1 MIKPEIAVGIDG
13 SRTAERAMLW
23 AADEASLRGVELLIV
38 HAGDIGS
45 RARRAA
51 VTDYGRALMLDAQA
65 AVHDSNATCEVA
77 TFLVDEEPVQLLTW
91 LSEQADLIV
100 VGSHGLSRGMAT
112 ALGSVAYQVAA
123 HARCPVAIV
132 PSTWEPAGNGRR
144 PIVVGVS
151 ATPGGLAALNYAFT
165 EATRRGVAVTAVRS
179 WARPDWKPES
189 ALVLYETGDRF
200 EARQAER
207 AELVLRPVR
216 NAHPE
221 VEVSTV
227 VTGEPVEAALLSASQ
242 DADLLVLG
250 CRSLDGRRLPRL
262 GQTTSR
268 LAHQAAC
275 PVIVVGHQDFKE
287 SEETDMEAAGS
298 TAEMLHSQR

>member
-23 AADEASLRGVELLIV
+23 AASEASLRGLELLIV

-45 RARRAA
+45 RTRSTA
-51 VTDYGRALMLDAQA
+51 VTDYGQALMLEAEA
-65 AVHDSNATCEVA
+65 TVYDSNATCAVA
-77 TFLVDEEPVQLLTW
+77 AFLVDEEPVQLLTR

-100 VGSHGLSRGMAT
+100 VGSHGLSRAMAT

-132 PSTWEPAGNGRR
+132 PSTWELAETVRR

-151 ATPGGLAALNYAFT
+151 ATPGGSAALNYAFT
-165 EATRRGVAVTAVRS
+165 EAARRGVAVTAVRS
-179 WARPDWKPES
+179 WWRPDWNPES
-189 ALVLYETGDRF
+189 APELYETGNSF
-200 EARQAER
+200 KARQAER
-207 AELVLRPVR
+207 AELILRPMR
-216 NAHPE
+216 DTHPD
-221 VEVSTV
+221 VEVATV
-227 VTGEPVEAALLSASQ
+227 VTGEPVEDALLSASQ

-250 CRSLDGRRLPRL
+250 CRGLDGRRLSRL
-262 GQTTSR
+262 GRTTSR
-268 LAHQAAC
+268 LAYQAPC
-275 PVIVVGHQDFKE
+275 PVIVVGHDLKA
-287 SEETDMEAAGS
+287 STAPDLEASDS